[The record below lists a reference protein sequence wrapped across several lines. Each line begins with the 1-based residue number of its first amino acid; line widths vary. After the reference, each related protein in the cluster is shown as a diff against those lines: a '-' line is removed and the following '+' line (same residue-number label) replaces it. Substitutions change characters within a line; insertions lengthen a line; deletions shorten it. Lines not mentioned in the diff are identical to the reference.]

1 MKPVDRH
8 RILECPVCKRT
19 MRSDSLKRHKLTK
32 HKNFNFQVTTIIK
45 AHVKDGGI
53 TSDQDLESEIVANG
67 KLLDEKI
74 ASGEK
79 IFKVLTDTNTK
90 EESLSKEHK
99 EAFDLYQR
107 KRLCFSSDN
116 KITLFNWQKGVLSE
130 FVNQPTDREVVWVKG
145 ASGNEGKTW
154 FQNYVQS
161 LLGTE
166 RVVQLN
172 LKNSVGNIMH
182 ILRKFPLSTIDTFL
196 FNDARSGQNEMRCY
210 EVLENIKDGRAIAS
224 KYASEIV
231 QFRTPNVVIVF
242 SNADPDMT
250 QLSKDRW
257 RVYYINKKGLSAQT
271 NRLWNLQHGRK

>member
-1 MKPVDRH
+1 MSASRH
-8 RILECPVCKRT
+8 
-19 MRSDSLKRHKLTK
+19 
-32 HKNFNFQVTTIIK
+32 
-45 AHVKDGGI
+45 
-53 TSDQDLESEIVANG
+53 
-67 KLLDEKI
+67 
-74 ASGEK
+74 
-79 IFKVLTDTNTK
+79 
-90 EESLSKEHK
+90 
-99 EAFDLYQR
+99 
-107 KRLCFSSDN
+107 
-116 KITLFNWQKGVLSE
+116 
-130 FVNQPTDREVVWVKG
+130 REVVWVKG

-182 ILRKFPLSTIDTFL
+182 ILRKLPLSTIDTFL

-257 RVYYINKKGLSAQT
+257 RVYYINKKGLSGQS